1 MTNQIQAKR
10 KHAGLAVGA
19 AIFAAAWLAVR
30 YKTVQAERENPPLGE
45 FLTVDGVRLHYFSKG
60 QGPTVVLLHGNG
72 VIAEDFRNAGL
83 FDQLAQNYR
92 VIAFDR
98 PGFGYSER
106 PRGKLWT
113 PAAQARL
120 IAAALEQLEVRDAVI
135 LAHSWGTL
143 VALSMAMQKP
153 EMVTGLVL
161 ASGYYYPSV
170 RLDVLTATPAIPLL
184 GDLLAHTLSPLIGRL
199 IWPAAVKRAF
209 LPAAV
214 PDSFKRMAPWMALR
228 PQQLRAEAEETA
240 MMIPSAAVLH
250 KYYPEL
256 AMPIAI
262 VVGDG
267 DKIVSPAHNS
277 QHLQRDLQ
285 DVDLTVLE
293 GGGHMIQHLSQDALL
308 AAVER
313 VSERA
318 SALSSA
324 LVAGQGLARP
334 EVIV

>member
-1 MTNQIQAKR
+1 MNPNSIKSER
-10 KHAGLAVGA
+10 KKAGLAVGA
-19 AIFAAAWLAVR
+19 AILAAAWLVVR
-30 YKTVQAERENPPLGE
+30 YKSAQVERENPPTGD

-72 VIAEDFRNAGL
+72 VIAEDFCNAGL

-113 PAAQARL
+113 PAAQAAL
-120 IAAALEQLEVRDAVI
+120 ITAALGQLGVQQAVI

-143 VALSMAMQKP
+143 VALSMAVQKP

-184 GDLLAHTLSPLIGRL
+184 GDLLSHTLSPLMGRL

-214 PDSFKRMAPWMALR
+214 PESFQRMAPWMALR
-228 PQQLRAEAEETA
+228 PKQLRAEAEETA
-240 MMIPSAAVLH
+240 MMIPSAVVLRKH
-250 KYYPEL
+250 YPEL
-256 AMPIAI
+256 AMPVAI
-262 VVGDG
+262 VVGAG
-267 DKIVSPAHNS
+267 DKIVSPAYNS
-277 QHLQRDLQ
+277 QRLEQDLQ
-285 DVDLTVLE
+285 DGDLTVLE
-293 GGGHMIQHLSQDALL
+293 GAGHMIQHLSQRALL
-308 AAVER
+308 EAVER
-313 VSERA
+313 VSQRAITPPRVA
-318 SALSSA
+318 SASL
-324 LVAGQGLARP
+324 
-334 EVIV
+334 